1 MHRKHDVVYERRH
14 GHHLEHLVDGSPHVR
29 AVPAAAHTLLAETV
43 VSVHLMRQIISGTQ
57 WQSVAETV
65 VSVHLMRQII
75 SGNQWQ
81 SVAETV
87 VSVHLRVLVVA
98 SQQRDPRWVADLEGQ
113 KQRHNLE

>member
-1 MHRKHDVVYERRH
+1 MHRKHHVVYERRH

-29 AVPAAAHTLLAETV
+29 AVPAAAHTLL
-43 VSVHLMRQIISGTQ
+43 
-57 WQSVAETV
+57 AETV